1 MVDPRLLVGTAV
13 VTRDD
18 DDDDNAFRWLI
29 CREWIGVGDANP
41 LVGEGTSVTTT
52 AITAGNSRANF
63 VLLANM
69 IAFIVNLISL
79 AQSSSLKSRN
89 LCTNRKLDAS
99 RPGDS

>member
-13 VTRDD
+13 VTSDDD

-29 CREWIGVGDANP
+29 CREWIGVGDAKP
-41 LVGEGTSVTTT
+41 LVGKGPSVTTT

-69 IAFIVNLISL
+69 IAFIVIQLSL
-79 AQSSSLKSRN
+79 SLKAQVSES
-89 LCTNRKLDAS
+89 L
-99 RPGDS
+99 

>member
-13 VTRDD
+13 VTSDSDD

-29 CREWIGVGDANP
+29 CREWIGVGDAKP
-41 LVGEGTSVTTT
+41 LVGKGPSVTTT

-69 IAFIVNLISL
+69 IALLVKLISL
-79 AQSSSLKSRN
+79 SLSFKAQVSESL
-89 LCTNRKLDAS
+89 
-99 RPGDS
+99 